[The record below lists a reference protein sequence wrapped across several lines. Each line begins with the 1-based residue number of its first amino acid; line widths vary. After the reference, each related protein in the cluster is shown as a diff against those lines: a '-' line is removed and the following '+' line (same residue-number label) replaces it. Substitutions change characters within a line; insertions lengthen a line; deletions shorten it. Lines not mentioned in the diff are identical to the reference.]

1 MSPRRRKEA
10 LAVPREKACL
20 LRDQIGQSVKLG
32 EADLHAGRE
41 LAPEPECKAPH
52 TAVAALPSATLS

>member
-1 MSPRRRKEA
+1 MSPRRRKEE
-10 LAVPREKACL
+10 LAE
-20 LRDQIGQSVKLG
+20 